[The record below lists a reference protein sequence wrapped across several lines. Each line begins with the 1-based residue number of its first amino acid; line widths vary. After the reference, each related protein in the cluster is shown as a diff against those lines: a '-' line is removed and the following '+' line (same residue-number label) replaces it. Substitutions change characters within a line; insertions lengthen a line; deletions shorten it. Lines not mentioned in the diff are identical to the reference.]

1 MIAADLECTAAGHQR
16 RLGTLGA
23 PVACSQC
30 RKVRPE
36 QHLQLQFRRHGMC
49 AGKHPGIRLAGL
61 SPALAFTSSAE
72 ATICITN
79 NHVPVICGLLYLTHA
94 QRDIHNGQQHRFCDK
109 WRAQVRP
116 HLSRAYPDVIREASV
131 QAAVKD
137 SAIWSHGHIVRCH
150 LHRSK

>member
-1 MIAADLECTAAGHQR
+1 MEAM
-16 RLGTLGA
+16 
-23 PVACSQC
+23 PSS
-30 RKVRPE
+30 
-36 QHLQLQFRRHGMC
+36 
-49 AGKHPGIRLAGL
+49 
-61 SPALAFTSSAE
+61 SP
-72 ATICITN
+72 ATICTTN
-79 NHVPVICGLLYLTHA
+79 SYVHVIWGLLYLTQA

-137 SAIWSHGHIVRCH
+137 SAIWSHGHIVRRH